1 MSIEGQTLDRKSL
14 RYALGRHEDADGL
27 ACDCVGFANATGGVI
42 LLGIEDGQ
50 DEPPIGQKVPEELP
64 DRLRKRLAQIT
75 VNVGVAIRKVTAEN
89 RSDFVEIQVFRNEQS
104 ISEIHGRIGAEIPRR
119 KIRRE
124 LGELVAK
131 KEIGSQGVKRSTVYI
146 WTK

>member
-27 ACDCVGFANATGGVI
+27 ACDCVGFANAMGGVI

-50 DEPPIGQKVPEELP
+50 DEPPGGQQVPEELP

-75 VNVGVAIRKVTAEN
+75 VNVGA
-89 RSDFVEIQVFRNEQS
+89 
-104 ISEIHGRIGAEIPRR
+104 
-119 KIRRE
+119 
-124 LGELVAK
+124 
-131 KEIGSQGVKRSTVYI
+131 
-146 WTK
+146 